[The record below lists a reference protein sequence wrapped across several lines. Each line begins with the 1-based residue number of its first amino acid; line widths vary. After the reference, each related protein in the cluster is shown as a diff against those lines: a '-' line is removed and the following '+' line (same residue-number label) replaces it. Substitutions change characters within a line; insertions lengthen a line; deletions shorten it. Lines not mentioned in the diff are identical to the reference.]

1 MYLITLEKEVVKLVY
16 RTKSKNIAFNKEDFV
31 RLMTR
36 QFHVANTME
45 EINLIKDT
53 FVNIIEDVSNEIA
66 YENGF
71 IEKQEDKKEWYC
83 EENPQARYYNRY
95 GY

>member
-1 MYLITLEKEVVKLVY
+1 MVY
-16 RTKSKNIAFNKEDFV
+16 RTKSNNIAFNDDDFV

-36 QFHVANTME
+36 QFHIANSME
-45 EINLIKDT
+45 EIDLIKDT
-53 FVNIIEDVSNEIA
+53 FINIIKDVSNEIA